1 MGEQEP
7 MSQSQQIL
15 AWMQAGNDITP
26 LEAWQRF
33 GCLRVGARVYDL
45 KQAGHKIVTAMITD
59 ARTGKRYACY
69 SMVV

>member
-33 GCLRVGARVYDL
+33 GCLRLGARVYDL
-45 KQAGHKIVTAMITD
+45 K
-59 ARTGKRYACY
+59 
-69 SMVV
+69 